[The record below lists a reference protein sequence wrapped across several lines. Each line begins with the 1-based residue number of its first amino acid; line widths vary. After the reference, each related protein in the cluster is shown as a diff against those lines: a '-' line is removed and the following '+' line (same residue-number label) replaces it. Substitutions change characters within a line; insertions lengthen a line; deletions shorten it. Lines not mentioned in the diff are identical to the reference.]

1 MQNGYFCTNLQLLM
15 INAIH
20 PEFLSQSKEIT
31 HIIENF
37 ETEGVLF
44 IDGKRN
50 KIRLFPLGNMTVN
63 VKSFKVPNIL
73 NKLVYRFFRK
83 GKAQRSYE
91 FANRLL
97 EKGIGTPQPI
107 AYFENKGP
115 LSFKDSYYMSEQLEA
130 DLTFRQLIEIPD
142 YPEHEIIL
150 RQFTQFTYKLH
161 ELGIEFLDHTPGN
174 TLIKKTGHEKYGFF
188 LVDLNRM
195 NFHSGKMTLKQRVI
209 NMAKLTPEMR
219 LVEVMCDEYAKLYGR
234 PYDEVL
240 SLMIKYTEYFS
251 NRFHRKRRI
260 KEKLGLRKKT
270 K

>member
-1 MQNGYFCTNLQLLM
+1 MNKT
-15 INAIH
+15 IH
-20 PEFLSQSKEIT
+20 PEFLPQSQEIT

-37 ETEGVLF
+37 DTEGVLF
-44 IDGKRN
+44 IAGKRN
-50 KIRLFPLGNMTVN
+50 KIRLFPLGSMTVN
-63 VKSFKVPNIL
+63 VKSFKVPNIM
-73 NKLVYRFFRK
+73 NKVVYRFFRK
-83 GKAQRSYE
+83 SKARRSYE
-91 FANRLL
+91 FANILL

-107 AYFENKGP
+107 AYFENEG
-115 LSFKDSYYMSEQLEA
+115 LFSLKDSYYMSEQMEA

-174 TLIKKTGHEKYGFF
+174 TLIKKVGHEKYEFF

-195 NFHSGKMTLKQRVI
+195 NFHSHMSFTQRVV
-209 NMAKLTPEMR
+209 NMAKLTPEVL
-219 LVEVMCDEYAKLYGR
+219 LVEVMSDEYAKLYGK
-234 PYDEVL
+234 PYNEVL
-240 SLMIKYTEYFS
+240 SLMVKYTQYFS
-251 NRFHRKRRI
+251 NRFYRKRRL

>member
-1 MQNGYFCTNLQLLM
+1 MNKT
-15 INAIH
+15 IH
-20 PEFLSQSKEIT
+20 PEFLPQTQEIT
-31 HIIENF
+31 HIIDNF
-37 ETEGVLF
+37 DTEGVLF

-50 KIRLFPLGNMTVN
+50 RIKLFPLGSMTVN

-73 NKLVYRFFRK
+73 NKLVYRFLRK

-91 FANRLL
+91 FANILL
-97 EKGIGTPQPI
+97 SKGIGTPQPI

-115 LSFKDSYYMSEQLEA
+115 LSLKDSYYMSEQLEA
-130 DLTFRQLIEIPD
+130 DLTYRQLIEIPD

-150 RQFTQFTYKLH
+150 RQFTQFTFRLH

-174 TLIKKTGHEKYGFF
+174 TLIKKTGPEKYEFF

-195 NFHSGKMTLKQRVI
+195 NFHSSAMTLKQRVI
-209 NMAKLTPEMR
+209 NMAKLTPEIR
-219 LVEVMCDEYAKLYGR
+219 LVEVMSDEYARLYGS
-234 PYDEVL
+234 PYSEVL
-240 SLMIKYTEYFS
+240 AMMVKYTEYFA
-251 NRFHRKRRI
+251 NRFHRKRRL

>member
-1 MQNGYFCTNLQLLM
+1 MNKT
-15 INAIH
+15 IH
-20 PEFLSQSKEIT
+20 PEFLSQSQEIT

-37 ETEGVLF
+37 DTEGVLF
-44 IDGKRN
+44 IAGKRN
-50 KIRLFPLGNMTVN
+50 KIKLFPLGNMTVN
-63 VKSFKVPNIL
+63 VKSFKVPNII
-73 NKLVYRFFRK
+73 NKIVYRFFRK
-83 GKAQRSYE
+83 GKARRSYE
-91 FANRLL
+91 FANILL

-107 AYFENKGP
+107 AYFENMAP
-115 LSFKDSYYMSEQLEA
+115 VSLQDSYYMSEQMEA

-150 RQFTQFTYKLH
+150 RQFTQFTFKLH

-174 TLIKKTGHEKYGFF
+174 TLIKKVGHERYEFF

-195 NFHSGKMTLKQRVI
+195 NFHSHMSFTQRVV

-219 LVEVMCDEYAKLYGR
+219 LVEVMCDEYAKLYGK

-240 SLMIKYTEYFS
+240 SLMVKYTQYFS
-251 NRFHRKRRI
+251 NRFHRKRRL
-260 KEKLGLRKKT
+260 KERLGLRKKT